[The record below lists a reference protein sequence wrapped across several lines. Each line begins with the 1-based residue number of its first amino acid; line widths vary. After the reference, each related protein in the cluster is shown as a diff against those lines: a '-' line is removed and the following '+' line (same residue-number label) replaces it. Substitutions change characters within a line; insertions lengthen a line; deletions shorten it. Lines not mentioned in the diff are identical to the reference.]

1 MGKILYFS
9 KLGATIIKKSR
20 IKLKIHKNENEPHRV
35 SLLVFLVLSLIVFFI
50 LSFQPRSGIAIADDI
65 EEKVVEPA
73 PQSEPQQEQ
82 SASPTKE
89 NRETIKRGE
98 TISDILDRYNLS
110 PAEIHKLREDVKSV
124 YDLAKVRAGN
134 ELKIFTSQDNEV
146 VCIEYSLNKENFLCL
161 EKNGGSYT
169 AEIKKIPYVIHT
181 EMIWGVIED
190 NPINAISEENEGG
203 QLAILLEEI
212 FAWDIDFYADIREGD
227 SFKIIFEKKY
237 LDGEFVSYGKILAA
251 EFTNQGESYRAFRYT
266 YPNSDKS
273 DYFDFEGNSLRK
285 EFLKSPIS
293 GARITSRFTHS
304 RLHPVRKVW
313 RPHYGVDYA
322 APVGTPVRATA
333 DGSVN
338 YVGRDGVN
346 GRMVRIRHKN
356 GYETFYL
363 HLRRYGKGIKRGVEV
378 ASGQIIG
385 YVGASGEVSGPH
397 LDYRIKH
404 RGKYI
409 NPLAYRFRPV
419 EPLRK
424 EFLESFQSEA
434 EQYLISF
441 DAPQIIVTSV
451 SSSVSP

>member
-1 MGKILYFS
+1 M
-9 KLGATIIKKSR
+9 R
-20 IKLKIHKNENEPHRV
+20 VKLKIHKNKNEPPRV
-35 SLLVFLVLSLIVFFI
+35 SLLVFLALSLVAFFI
-50 LSFQPRSGIAIADDI
+50 LSFQPRPGIATADKI
-65 EEKVVEPA
+65 TEEKSP
-73 PQSEPQQEQ
+73 PLPEPQQEHTN
-82 SASPTKE
+82 PPGKE
-89 NRETIKRGE
+89 NKETIKQGE

-110 PAEIHKLREDVKSV
+110 PTEIHKLLEDAKPV

-134 ELKIFTSQDNEV
+134 EIKIFTSPDDEIV
-146 VCIEYSLNKENFLCL
+146 HIEYALNRENYLCL
-161 EKNGGSYT
+161 EKNGESYK
-169 AEIKKIPYVIHT
+169 AEIKKIPYVIRI

-190 NPINAISEENEGG
+190 NPINAISKENEGG

-212 FAWDIDFYADIREGD
+212 FAWDIDFYADIRQGD

-237 LDGEFVSYGKILAA
+237 LENEFVGYRHIIAA
-251 EFTNQGESYRAFRYT
+251 EFTNQGETYRAFRYS
-266 YPNSDKS
+266 YPDSGKT
-273 DYFDFEGNSLRK
+273 DYFDVNGNSLRK

-333 DGSVN
+333 DGSIS
-338 YVGRDGVN
+338 YAGRDGAN

-356 GYETFYL
+356 GYETLYL
-363 HLRRYGKGIKRGVEV
+363 HMRRYGKGIKQGMKV

-385 YVGASGEVSGPH
+385 YVGASGEVTGPH

-404 RGKYI
+404 RGRYI

-419 EPLRK
+419 EPLKK
-424 EFLESFQSEA
+424 EYLESFQNEA

>member
-1 MGKILYFS
+1 MHV
-9 KLGATIIKKSR
+9 
-20 IKLKIHKNENEPHRV
+20 KLKISKNKNEPPRV
-35 SLLVFLVLSLIVFFI
+35 SLLVFLALSLIAFFI
-50 LSFQPRSGIAIADDI
+50 LSFQPRTGIATADKI
-65 EEKVVEPA
+65 TEEESVPL
-73 PQSEPQQEQ
+73 SEPQNKN
-82 SASPTKE
+82 ANPPKKE
-89 NRETIKRGE
+89 NRETIKQGE

-110 PAEIHKLREDVKSV
+110 PAEIHKLREDVKPV

-134 ELKIFTSQDNEV
+134 EIKIFTTPDDEV
-146 VCIEYSLNKENFLCL
+146 VYLEYALDRENYLCL
-161 EKNGGSYT
+161 EKNGESYT
-169 AEIKKIPYVIHT
+169 AAIKKIPYVIRT

-190 NPINAISEENEGG
+190 NPINAISRENEGG

-212 FAWDIDFYADIREGD
+212 FAWDIDFYADIRQGD
-227 SFKIIFEKKY
+227 SFKIVFEKKF
-237 LDGEFVSYGKILAA
+237 LENEFEGYGHIIAA
-251 EFTNQGESYRAFRYT
+251 EFTNQGETYRAFRYS
-266 YPNSDKS
+266 YPDSRKA
-273 DYFDFEGNSLRK
+273 DYFDYEGNSLRK

-333 DGSVN
+333 DGSIS
-338 YVGRDGVN
+338 YAGRDGAN

-363 HLRRYGKGIKRGVEV
+363 HLRRYGRGIKRGVKV

-385 YVGASGEVSGPH
+385 YVGVSGEVTGPH

-404 RGKYI
+404 RGRYI

-419 EPLRK
+419 EPLQR
-424 EFLESFQSEA
+424 EYLESFQNEA

>member
-1 MGKILYFS
+1 M
-9 KLGATIIKKSR
+9 R
-20 IKLKIHKNENEPHRV
+20 VKLKIHKNKNEPSRV
-35 SLLVFLVLSLIVFFI
+35 SLLVFLVLSLIAFFI
-50 LSFQPRSGIAIADDI
+50 LSFQPRPGIATADKI
-65 EEKVVEPA
+65 TEEEPV
-73 PQSEPQQEQ
+73 PLPEPQKDDTD
-82 SASPTKE
+82 PPGKE
-89 NRETIKRGE
+89 NREIIKRGE

-110 PAEIHKLREDVKSV
+110 PAEIHKIREDVKHV

-134 ELKIFTSQDNEV
+134 EIKIFTSPNDEV
-146 VCIEYSLNKENFLCL
+146 MYIEYALNRENYLCL
-161 EKNGGSYT
+161 EKNGESYT
-169 AEIKKIPYVIHT
+169 AAIKKIPYVIHT

-190 NPINAISEENEGG
+190 NPINAISNENEGG

-212 FAWDIDFYADIREGD
+212 FAWDIDFYADIRQGD
-227 SFKIIFEKKY
+227 SFKIVFEKKY
-237 LDGEFVSYGKILAA
+237 LENEFVGYGHIIAA
-251 EFTNQGESYRAFRYT
+251 EFTNQGETYRAFRYS
-266 YPNSDKS
+266 YPDSGKA
-273 DYFDFEGNSLRK
+273 DYFDYEGNSLRK

-333 DGSVN
+333 DGSVS
-338 YVGRDGVN
+338 YAGRDGAN

-356 GYETFYL
+356 AYETFYL
-363 HLRRYGKGIKRGVEV
+363 HLRRYGNGIKRGVKV

-385 YVGASGEVSGPH
+385 YVGASGEVTGPH

-404 RGKYI
+404 RGRYI

-419 EPLRK
+419 EPLQR
-424 EFLESFQSEA
+424 EYLESFQNEA

-451 SSSVSP
+451 SSSISP

>member
-1 MGKILYFS
+1 M
-9 KLGATIIKKSR
+9 R
-20 IKLKIHKNENEPHRV
+20 VKLKIHKNKNEPHRV

-50 LSFQPRSGIAIADDI
+50 LSFLPKSSNAIPDEI
-65 EEKVVEPA
+65 REEEPA
-73 PQSEPQQEQ
+73 PPAGSQNEQ
-82 SASPTKE
+82 PPPLRKE

-98 TISDILDRYNLS
+98 TISDILDRYSFS
-110 PAEIHKLREDVKSV
+110 PAEIHKLREDVKPV

-134 ELKIFTSQDNEV
+134 ELKIFTSPDDEV
-146 VCIEYSLNKENFLCL
+146 VCIEYALNAENYVCL

-169 AEIKKIPYVIHT
+169 AEIKKLPYVIQT
-181 EMIWGVIED
+181 EMIWGVIDD
-190 NPINAISEENEGG
+190 NTINAISNENEGG

-212 FAWDIDFYADIREGD
+212 FAWDIDFYADIRQGD

-237 LDGEFVSYGKILAA
+237 LENEFVGYGDIIAA
-251 EFTNQGESYRAFRYT
+251 EFTNQGQLFRAFRYT
-266 YPNSDKS
+266 YPDSDRS
-273 DYFDFEGNSLRK
+273 DYFDFKGNSLRK

-333 DGSVN
+333 EGTVS
-338 YVGRDGVN
+338 YAGRDGAN

-363 HLRRYGKGIKRGVEV
+363 HLRQYGKDIRKGVNV
-378 ASGQIIG
+378 ASGQIVG
-385 YVGASGEVSGPH
+385 YVGASGEVTGPH

-404 RGKYI
+404 RGRYI

-419 EPLRK
+419 EPLQK
-424 EFLESFQSEA
+424 EFLESFQREA

>member
-1 MGKILYFS
+1 MH
-9 KLGATIIKKSR
+9 
-20 IKLKIHKNENEPHRV
+20 IKLKIHKNKNEPHRV
-35 SLLVFLVLSLIVFFI
+35 SLLVFLVLSLIAFFI
-50 LSFQPRSGIAIADDI
+50 LSFQPKPGIAIPDEI
-65 EEKVVEPA
+65 KEEELAPSTEPKQEQSSPA
-73 PQSEPQQEQ
+73 PQ
-82 SASPTKE
+82 TKE

-110 PAEIHKLREDVKSV
+110 PAEIHKLREDIKPV

-134 ELKIFTSQDNEV
+134 ELKIFTSPDEEV
-146 VCIEYSLNKENFLCL
+146 VCIEYSLNKENYLCL
-161 EKNGGSYT
+161 EKNGGSYV
-169 AEIKKIPYVIHT
+169 AEIKKIPYVMHT
-181 EMIWGVIED
+181 EMIWGIIED
-190 NPINAISEENEGG
+190 NPINAISEEKEGG

-212 FAWDIDFYADIREGD
+212 FAWDIDFYADIRQGD

-237 LDGEFVSYGKILAA
+237 LEGEFVGYGRIFAA
-251 EFTNQGESYRAFRYT
+251 EFTNQGESYRAFLYT
-266 YPNSDKS
+266 YPDSDKS

-333 DGSVN
+333 EGAVS
-338 YVGRDGVN
+338 YAGRDGAN
-346 GRMVRIRHKN
+346 GRMVRVRHKN

-363 HLRRYGKGIKRGVEV
+363 HLRRYGKGIKRGVSV

-385 YVGASGEVSGPH
+385 YVGASGEVTGPH

-404 RGKYI
+404 RGRYI

-419 EPLRK
+419 EPLQK
-424 EFLESFQSEA
+424 EFLDSFQSEA

>member
-1 MGKILYFS
+1 M
-9 KLGATIIKKSR
+9 R
-20 IKLKIHKNENEPHRV
+20 VKLKIHKNKNEPHRV
-35 SLLVFLVLSLIVFFI
+35 SLLVFLVLSLIAFFI
-50 LSFQPRSGIAIADDI
+50 LSFQPKPGIAISNEI
-65 EEKVVEPA
+65 KEEEPA
-73 PQSEPQQEQ
+73 PPLEPQQEQ
-82 SASPTKE
+82 SSPPTKE
-89 NRETIKRGE
+89 NRETISRGE

-110 PAEIHKLREDVKSV
+110 PAEIHKLREDVKPV

-134 ELKIFTSQDNEV
+134 ELKIFTSPADEV
-146 VCIEYSLNKENFLCL
+146 VCIEYSLNKENYLCL
-161 EKNGGSYT
+161 EKNGGSFN

-190 NPINAISEENEGG
+190 NPINAISKENEGG

-212 FAWDIDFYADIREGD
+212 FAWDIDFYADIRQGD

-237 LDGEFVSYGKILAA
+237 LESEFVGYGHIIAA

-266 YPNSDKS
+266 YPDSDQS
-273 DYFDFEGNSLRK
+273 DYFDLEGNSLRK

-333 DGSVN
+333 DGSVSHA
-338 YVGRDGVN
+338 GRDGAN

-363 HLRRYGKGIKRGVEV
+363 HLRRFGKGIKGGVNV
-378 ASGQIIG
+378 ASGQIVG
-385 YVGASGEVSGPH
+385 YVGASGEVTGPH

-404 RGKYI
+404 RGRYI

-424 EFLESFQSEA
+424 ELLESFQSEA

-441 DAPQIIVTSV
+441 DAPQIIVTSI
-451 SSSVSP
+451 SSSISP

>member
-1 MGKILYFS
+1 M
-9 KLGATIIKKSR
+9 R
-20 IKLKIHKNENEPHRV
+20 VKLKIHKNKNEPHRV

-50 LSFQPRSGIAIADDI
+50 LSFQPKSGIAIPDEI
-65 EEKVVEPA
+65 KEEELA
-73 PQSEPQQEQ
+73 PPLKPQQEQ
-82 SASPTKE
+82 PSPPTKE
-89 NRETIKRGE
+89 NRETIRQGE

-110 PAEIHKLREDVKSV
+110 PGQIHKLREDVRPV

-134 ELKIFTSQDNEV
+134 ELKIFTSPADEV
-146 VCIEYSLNKENFLCL
+146 VCIEYTLNKENYLCL

-190 NPINAISEENEGG
+190 NPINAISKENEGG

-212 FAWDIDFYADIREGD
+212 FAWDIDFYADIRQGD

-237 LDGEFVSYGKILAA
+237 LEDEFVGYGRIIAA
-251 EFTNQGESYRAFRYT
+251 EFTNQGELYRAFRYT
-266 YPNSDKS
+266 YPDSDQS

-322 APVGTPVRATA
+322 APVGTPIRATA
-333 DGSVN
+333 DGSVS
-338 YVGRDGVN
+338 YVGRDGAN

-363 HLRRYGKGIKRGVEV
+363 HLRRYGKGIKRGVNV

-385 YVGASGEVSGPH
+385 YVGASGEVTGPH

-404 RGKYI
+404 RGRYI

-451 SSSVSP
+451 SSSVTP

>member
-1 MGKILYFS
+1 M
-9 KLGATIIKKSR
+9 R
-20 IKLKIHKNENEPHRV
+20 VKLKIHKNKNEPHRV
-35 SLLVFLVLSLIVFFI
+35 SLLVFLVLSLIAFFI
-50 LSFQPRSGIAIADDI
+50 LSFQPKPGIATPDEIK
-65 EEKVVEPA
+65 EEEPA
-73 PQSEPQQEQ
+73 PSLEPQQEQ
-82 SASPTKE
+82 SSPATKE
-89 NRETIKRGE
+89 NRETIRRGE
-98 TISDILDRYNLS
+98 TISDILDRYNFS
-110 PAEIHKLREDVKSV
+110 PTEIHKLREDVKPV

-134 ELKIFTSQDNEV
+134 ELKIFTSPADDV
-146 VCIEYSLNKENFLCL
+146 VCIEYALNKENYLCL

-169 AEIKKIPYVIHT
+169 AEIKKIPYVIHA

-190 NPINAISEENEGG
+190 NPINAISKENEGG

-212 FAWDIDFYADIREGD
+212 FAWDIDFYADIRQGD

-237 LDGEFVSYGKILAA
+237 LEDEFVGYGRIIAA
-251 EFTNQGESYRAFRYT
+251 EFTNQGELFRAFRYT
-266 YPNSDKS
+266 YPDSDQS
-273 DYFDFEGNSLRK
+273 DYFDFKGNSLRK

-333 DGSVN
+333 DGSVS
-338 YVGRDGVN
+338 YSGRDGAN

-363 HLRRYGKGIKRGVEV
+363 HLRQYGKGIKRGVNV
-378 ASGQIIG
+378 AGGQIIG
-385 YVGASGEVSGPH
+385 YVGASGEVTGPH

-404 RGKYI
+404 RGHYI

-424 EFLESFQSEA
+424 EFLESFQSKA

-451 SSSVSP
+451 SSSVAP

>member
-1 MGKILYFS
+1 M
-9 KLGATIIKKSR
+9 R
-20 IKLKIHKNENEPHRV
+20 IKLKIHKNKNEPPRV
-35 SLLVFLVLSLIVFFI
+35 SVLVFLAISLIAFFI
-50 LSFQPRSGIAIADDI
+50 LSFQPKPDFASTDKMTEETSAPLPEPESKQDQTSPPGI
-65 EEKVVEPA
+65 
-73 PQSEPQQEQ
+73 
-82 SASPTKE
+82 E
-89 NRETIKRGE
+89 NRETVKRGE

-110 PAEIHKLREDVKSV
+110 PAEIHKLHNDVKPV

-134 ELKIFTSQDNEV
+134 ELKIFTTPDDEV
-146 VCIEYSLNKENFLCL
+146 VYIEYALDKENYLCL
-161 EKNGGSYT
+161 EKNGESYK
-169 AEIKKIPYVIHT
+169 AEIKKIPYLIRT
-181 EMIWGVIED
+181 EMIWGIIED
-190 NPINAISEENEGG
+190 NPINAIANENEGG

-212 FAWDIDFYADIREGD
+212 FAWDIDFYADIRQGD

-237 LDGEFVSYGKILAA
+237 LEDKFVGYGNIIAA
-251 EFTNQGESYRAFRYT
+251 EFTNQGDSFRAFRYV
-266 YPNSDKS
+266 YPDSEKA

-333 DGSVN
+333 DGSVS
-338 YVGRDGVN
+338 YVGRDGAN

-363 HLRRYGKGIKRGVEV
+363 HLRRYGKGIKRGVTV

-385 YVGASGEVSGPH
+385 YVGASGEVTGPH

-404 RGKYI
+404 RGRYI

-424 EFLESFQSEA
+424 DYLESFQNEA

>member
-1 MGKILYFS
+1 M
-9 KLGATIIKKSR
+9 R
-20 IKLKIHKNENEPHRV
+20 VKLKIHKNDNEPHRV
-35 SLLVFLVLSLIVFFI
+35 SLLVFLAISLIAFFI
-50 LSFQPRSGIAIADDI
+50 LSFQPRPSIATTDTST
-65 EEKVVEPA
+65 EEHSTLQPEPKEKQN
-73 PQSEPQQEQ
+73 PP
-82 SASPTKE
+82 PGKE
-89 NRETIKRGE
+89 NREIIKRGE
-98 TISDILDRYNLS
+98 TISDILDRYKLS
-110 PAEIHKLREDVKSV
+110 PAEIHKLREDVKPV

-134 ELKIFTSQDNEV
+134 ELKIFTTPDDEV
-146 VCIEYSLNKENFLCL
+146 VCIEYALNKENYLCL
-161 EKNGGSYT
+161 EKNGESYK
-169 AEIKKIPYVIHT
+169 AEIKKIPYQVRT

-190 NPINAISEENEGG
+190 NPINAISQENEGG

-212 FAWDIDFYADIREGD
+212 FAWDIDFYADIRQGD

-237 LDGEFVSYGKILAA
+237 LEDEFVGYRHIIAA
-251 EFTNQGESYRAFRYT
+251 EFTNQGESFRAFRFT
-266 YPNSDKS
+266 YPDSKKA
-273 DYFDFEGNSLRK
+273 DYFDYDGNSLRK

-333 DGSVN
+333 DGSVS
-338 YVGRDGVN
+338 YAGRDGAN
-346 GRMVRIRHKN
+346 GRMIRIRHKN

-363 HLRRYGKGIKRGVEV
+363 HLRRYGKGIRRGVKV

-385 YVGASGEVSGPH
+385 YVGASGEVTGPH

-404 RGKYI
+404 RGRYI

-419 EPLRK
+419 EPLQR
-424 EFLESFQSEA
+424 EYLESFQSET

-441 DAPQIIVTSV
+441 DAPQIIVSSV

>member
-1 MGKILYFS
+1 MCV
-9 KLGATIIKKSR
+9 
-20 IKLKIHKNENEPHRV
+20 KLKIHKNKNEPHRV
-35 SLLVFLVLSLIVFFI
+35 SLLVFLVLSLIAFFI
-50 LSFQPRSGIAIADDI
+50 LSFQPKTSIATPDEIK
-65 EEKVVEPA
+65 EEEPA
-73 PQSEPQQEQ
+73 PQLEPQQER
-82 SASPTKE
+82 SSPPTKE

-110 PAEIHKLREDVKSV
+110 PTEIHKLREDVKPV

-134 ELKIFTSQDNEV
+134 ELKIFTSLEDEV
-146 VCIEYSLNKENFLCL
+146 VCIEYALNKENYLCL

-169 AEIKKIPYVIHT
+169 AEIKKIPYVIRT

-190 NPINAISEENEGG
+190 NPINAVSKENEGG

-212 FAWDIDFYADIREGD
+212 FAWDIDFYADIRQGD

-237 LDGEFVSYGKILAA
+237 LDDEFVGYRRIIAA
-251 EFTNQGESYRAFRYT
+251 EFTNQGELYRAFHYT
-266 YPNSDKS
+266 YPDSDKS

-333 DGSVN
+333 EGSVS
-338 YVGRDGVN
+338 YAGRDGAN

-363 HLRRYGKGIKRGVEV
+363 HLRRYGKGIKRGLKV

-385 YVGASGEVSGPH
+385 YVGVSGEVTGPH

-404 RGKYI
+404 RNRYI

-451 SSSVSP
+451 SSSVTP

>member
-1 MGKILYFS
+1 M
-9 KLGATIIKKSR
+9 R
-20 IKLKIHKNENEPHRV
+20 IKLKIHKNKNEPHRV
-35 SLLVFLVLSLIVFFI
+35 SLLVFLVLSLIAFFI
-50 LSFQPRSGIAIADDI
+50 LSFQPKPGIAIPD
-65 EEKVVEPA
+65 ETKEQETSLPL
-73 PQSEPQQEQ
+73 EPQQEQ
-82 SASPTKE
+82 SSPPTKE
-89 NRETIKRGE
+89 NRETIRRGE
-98 TISDILDRYNLS
+98 TISDILDRYDLS
-110 PAEIHKLREDVKSV
+110 PAEIHKLREDVKPV

-134 ELKIFTSQDNEV
+134 KLKIFTSRDDEV
-146 VCIEYSLNKENFLCL
+146 VSIEYALNKENYLCL

-181 EMIWGVIED
+181 EMIWGLIED
-190 NPINAISEENEGG
+190 NPINAILKENEGG

-237 LDGEFVSYGKILAA
+237 LEGKFVGYGRIIAA
-251 EFTNQGESYRAFRYT
+251 EFTNQGESFRAFIYV
-266 YPNSDKS
+266 YPDSDKS

-333 DGSVN
+333 EGTVS
-338 YVGRDGVN
+338 YAGRDGAN
-346 GRMVRIRHKN
+346 GRMVRVRHKN
-356 GYETFYL
+356 GYETFY
-363 HLRRYGKGIKRGVEV
+363 
-378 ASGQIIG
+378 QIIG
-385 YVGASGEVSGPH
+385 YVGASGEVTGPH

-404 RGKYI
+404 RGRYI

-419 EPLRK
+419 EPLWK
-424 EFLESFQSEA
+424 EYLESFQSEA

>member
-1 MGKILYFS
+1 M
-9 KLGATIIKKSR
+9 R
-20 IKLKIHKNENEPHRV
+20 VKLKIHKNENEPHRV
-35 SLLVFLVLSLIVFFI
+35 SLLVFLVLSLIAFFI
-50 LSFQPRSGIAIADDI
+50 LSFQPKPGIAIPDEI
-65 EEKVVEPA
+65 KEEASA
-73 PQSEPQQEQ
+73 PPPEAQQEQ
-82 SASPTKE
+82 STPPKKE
-89 NRETIKRGE
+89 NREMIKRGE

-110 PAEIHKLREDVKSV
+110 PREIHKLREDVKPV

-134 ELKIFTSQDNEV
+134 EIKIFTSPEDEIM
-146 VCIEYSLNKENFLCL
+146 CIEYALNKENFLCL
-161 EKNGGSYT
+161 EKNEGFYT

-190 NPINAISEENEGG
+190 NPIHAISDENEGG

-212 FAWDIDFYADIREGD
+212 FAWDIDFYADIRKGD

-237 LDGEFVSYGKILAA
+237 LEGEFVGYGNIIAA
-251 EFTNQGESYRAFRYT
+251 EFTNQGESYRAFRYS
-266 YPNSDKS
+266 YPDSNKS

-293 GARITSRFTHS
+293 GARITSRFTHR

-333 DGSVN
+333 DGSVS
-338 YVGRDGVN
+338 YAGRDGAN
-346 GRMVRIRHKN
+346 GRMIRVRHKN

-363 HLRRYGKGIKRGVEV
+363 HLRRYGKGIKKGVNV

-385 YVGASGEVSGPH
+385 YVGASGEVTGPH

-404 RGKYI
+404 RGHYI

-419 EPLRK
+419 EPLQK
-424 EFLESFQSEA
+424 EFLKSFQSEA

-441 DAPQIIVTSV
+441 DAPQIIVASV

>member
-1 MGKILYFS
+1 M
-9 KLGATIIKKSR
+9 R
-20 IKLKIHKNENEPHRV
+20 VKLKIHKNKNEPHRV
-35 SLLVFLVLSLIVFFI
+35 SLLVFLVLSLIIFFI
-50 LSFQPRSGIAIADDI
+50 LSFQPKSGIAIPDEI
-65 EEKVVEPA
+65 KEEELA
-73 PQSEPQQEQ
+73 PPLKPLQEQ
-82 SASPTKE
+82 SSPPTKE
-89 NRETIKRGE
+89 NRETIRQGE

-110 PAEIHKLREDVKSV
+110 PGQIHKLREDVRSV

-134 ELKIFTSQDNEV
+134 ELKIFTSPADEV
-146 VCIEYSLNKENFLCL
+146 VCIEYTLNKENYLCL

-190 NPINAISEENEGG
+190 NPINAISKENEGG

-212 FAWDIDFYADIREGD
+212 FAWDIDFYADIRQGD

-237 LDGEFVSYGKILAA
+237 LEDEFVGYGRIIAA
-251 EFTNQGESYRAFRYT
+251 EFTNQGELYRAFRYT
-266 YPNSDKS
+266 YPDSDQS

-322 APVGTPVRATA
+322 APVGTPIRATA
-333 DGSVN
+333 DGSVS
-338 YVGRDGVN
+338 YAGRDGAN

-363 HLRRYGKGIKRGVEV
+363 HLRQYGKGIKRGVNV

-385 YVGASGEVSGPH
+385 YVGASGEVTGPH

-404 RGKYI
+404 RGRYI

-451 SSSVSP
+451 SSSVTP

>member
-1 MGKILYFS
+1 M
-9 KLGATIIKKSR
+9 R
-20 IKLKIHKNENEPHRV
+20 IKIKIHKNENEPHRV
-35 SLLVFLVLSLIVFFI
+35 SLLVFLAISLIAFFI
-50 LSFQPRSGIAIADDI
+50 LSFQPRPGIATADKI
-65 EEKVVEPA
+65 IGEEPA
-73 PQSEPQQEQ
+73 PLAEPQQER
-82 SASPTKE
+82 SSPPGKE
-89 NRETIKRGE
+89 NKETIKRGE

-110 PAEIHKLREDVKSV
+110 PGEIHKLREDVKPV
-124 YDLAKVRAGN
+124 YDLAKIRAGN
-134 ELKIFTSQDNEV
+134 ELKIFTSPANEV
-146 VCIEYSLNKENFLCL
+146 VCIEYALNKDNYLCL

-169 AEIKKIPYVIHT
+169 AEIKEIPYVTHT

-190 NPINAISEENEGG
+190 NPINAISKENEGG

-212 FAWDIDFYADIREGD
+212 FAWDIDFYADIRKGD

-237 LDGEFVSYGKILAA
+237 LKDEFAGYGHIIAA

-266 YPNSDKS
+266 YPDSNTS

-293 GARITSRFTHS
+293 GARITSRFTHN

-322 APVGTPVRATA
+322 APIGTPVRATA
-333 DGSVN
+333 DGSVI
-338 YVGRDGVN
+338 YAGRDGAN

-363 HLRRYGKGIKRGVEV
+363 HLRHYGKGIKRGMSVP
-378 ASGQIIG
+378 SGQIIG
-385 YVGASGEVSGPH
+385 YVGASGEVTGPH

-404 RGKYI
+404 RGRYI

-424 EFLESFQSEA
+424 EYLESFQSVA
-434 EQYLISF
+434 EQYLMSF

-451 SSSVSP
+451 SSSISP

>member
-1 MGKILYFS
+1 MRVRL
-9 KLGATIIKKSR
+9 R
-20 IKLKIHKNENEPHRV
+20 IHKNENEPRRV
-35 SLLVFLVLSLIVFFI
+35 SLLVFLALALIAFFVLSFLPKRGV
-50 LSFQPRSGIAIADDI
+50 AIP
-65 EEKVVEPA
+65 EEKKTEETAPLPEPPQEA
-73 PQSEPQQEQ
+73 PSPQRIE
-82 SASPTKE
+82 K
-89 NRETIKRGE
+89 RETIKPGE
-98 TISDILDRYNLS
+98 TLSDILDRYDLS
-110 PAEIHKLREDVKSV
+110 PSEILKLREDAKPV

-134 ELKIFTSQDNEV
+134 ELKIFTTPADEI
-146 VCIEYSLNKENFLCL
+146 VCIEYPLDSDNYLCL
-161 EKNGGSYT
+161 EKNGGSYE
-169 AEIKKIPYVIHT
+169 AEIKKIPYVTHT
-181 EMIWGVIED
+181 EMIWCIIED
-190 NPINAISEENEGG
+190 NPINAIAEENEGG

-212 FAWDIDFYADIREGD
+212 FAWDIDFYADIRQGD

-237 LDGEFVSYGKILAA
+237 LEDEFAGYGDIIAA
-251 EFTNQGESYRAFRYT
+251 EFTNQGETYRAFRFT
-266 YPNSDKS
+266 YPDAKKS

-304 RLHPVRKVW
+304 RLHPIRKVW

-322 APVGTPVRATA
+322 APIGTAVRVTA
-333 DGSVN
+333 DGTVS
-338 YVGRDGVN
+338 YAGRDGAN
-346 GRMVRIRHKN
+346 GRMVRVRHKN

-363 HLRRYGKGIKRGVEV
+363 HLRQYGKGIQRGFKV

-385 YVGASGEVSGPH
+385 YVGASGEATGPH

-404 RGKYI
+404 RGRYI

-419 EPLRK
+419 EPLRQ
-424 EFLESFQSEA
+424 EFLESFQHEA

>member
-1 MGKILYFS
+1 MRV
-9 KLGATIIKKSR
+9 T
-20 IKLKIHKNENEPHRV
+20 LKIHKNKNEPPRV
-35 SLLVFLVLSLIVFFI
+35 SLLVFIVLSLVAFFI
-50 LSFQPRSGIAIADDI
+50 LSFQPKTGIAIPEKDK
-65 EEKVVEPA
+65 EEEPA
-73 PQSEPQQEQ
+73 TQLESQQGV
-82 SASPTKE
+82 SPPSTKE
-89 NRETIKRGE
+89 HRETIKRGE

-110 PAEIHKLREDVKSV
+110 PAEIHKLREDVKPV

-134 ELKIFTSQDNEV
+134 ELKIFTSPEDGV
-146 VCIEYSLNKENFLCL
+146 VCIEYVLNKENYLCL
-161 EKNGGSYT
+161 EKNGGSYK
-169 AEIKKIPYVIHT
+169 AEIKSIPYVIKT

-190 NPINAISEENEGG
+190 NTTNAISRENEGG

-212 FAWDIDFYADIREGD
+212 FAWDIDFYADIRLGD

-237 LDGEFVSYGKILAA
+237 LEEQFVGYGRIIAA
-251 EFTNQGESYRAFRYT
+251 EFSNQGDVYRAFHFT
-266 YPNSDKS
+266 YPDTNKA
-273 DYFDFEGNSLRK
+273 DYFDYDGNSLRK

-322 APVGTPVRATA
+322 APVGTPIRATA
-333 DGSVN
+333 DGSVS
-338 YVGRDGVN
+338 YAGRDGAN
-346 GRMVRIRHKN
+346 GRMVHIRHKN

-363 HLRRYGKGIKRGVEV
+363 HLRRFGNGIKRGGKI

-385 YVGASGEVSGPH
+385 YVGASGEATGPH

-404 RGKYI
+404 RGRYI

-419 EPLRK
+419 EPLRE
-424 EFLESFQSEA
+424 EFLETFQSQA

-451 SSSVSP
+451 SSSITP

>member
-1 MGKILYFS
+1 M
-9 KLGATIIKKSR
+9 R
-20 IKLKIHKNENEPHRV
+20 VKLKIHKNKNEPHRV
-35 SLLVFLVLSLIVFFI
+35 SLLVFLVLSLIAFFI
-50 LSFQPRSGIAIADDI
+50 LSFQPKTSIATPDEIK
-65 EEKVVEPA
+65 EEELV
-73 PQSEPQQEQ
+73 PQLEPQQER
-82 SASPTKE
+82 SSPPTKE

-110 PAEIHKLREDVKSV
+110 PTEIHKLREDVKSV

-134 ELKIFTSQDNEV
+134 ELKIFTSLEDEV
-146 VCIEYSLNKENFLCL
+146 VCIEYALNKENYLCL

-169 AEIKKIPYVIHT
+169 AEIKKIPYVIRT

-190 NPINAISEENEGG
+190 NPINAVSKENEGG

-212 FAWDIDFYADIREGD
+212 FAWDIDFYADIRQGD

-237 LDGEFVSYGKILAA
+237 LDDEFVGYRRIIAA
-251 EFTNQGESYRAFRYT
+251 EFTNQGELYRAFHYT
-266 YPNSDKS
+266 YPDSDKS

-333 DGSVN
+333 EGSVS
-338 YVGRDGVN
+338 YAGRDGAN

-363 HLRRYGKGIKRGVEV
+363 HLRRYGKGIKRGLKV

-385 YVGASGEVSGPH
+385 YVGVSGEVTGPH

-404 RGKYI
+404 RDRYI

-434 EQYLISF
+434 EHYLISF

-451 SSSVSP
+451 SSSVTP

>member
-1 MGKILYFS
+1 M
-9 KLGATIIKKSR
+9 R
-20 IKLKIHKNENEPHRV
+20 IKLKIRKNKNEPQRV
-35 SLLVFLVLSLIVFFI
+35 SILVFLFLSLIAFFI
-50 LSFQPRSGIAIADDI
+50 LSFQLKSDI
-65 EEKVVEPA
+65 SEPEDIKLEEPA
-73 PQSEPQQEQ
+73 LQNEIQPEQ
-82 SASPTKE
+82 VVPPGKE
-89 NRETIKRGE
+89 HRERINRGE
-98 TISDILDRYNLS
+98 TLSDILDRYKLT
-110 PAEIHKLREDVKSV
+110 PAEIHKLREDVKPV

-134 ELKIFTSQDNEV
+134 DIRIFTSPEDEV
-146 VCIEYSLNKENFLCL
+146 VCIEYPLNKEDYLCL

-169 AEIKKIPYVIHT
+169 AEIKKIPYVIRT

-190 NPINAISEENEGG
+190 NPINAIAKENEGG

-212 FAWDIDFYADIREGD
+212 FAWDIDFYADIRRGD

-237 LDGEFVSYGKILAA
+237 LENEFVGYGHIIAA
-251 EFTNQGESYRAFRYT
+251 EFTNQGELHRAFRFS
-266 YPNSDKS
+266 YPGSDKS
-273 DYFDFEGNSLRK
+273 DYFDYEGNSLRK

-322 APVGTPVRATA
+322 APVGTPVRVTA
-333 DGSVN
+333 DGSVS
-338 YVGRDGVN
+338 YVGRDGAN

-363 HLRRYGKGIKRGVEV
+363 HLRRYGKGIKRGAKV

-385 YVGASGEVSGPH
+385 YVGASGEVTGPH

-404 RGKYI
+404 RGRYI

-419 EPLRK
+419 EPLPK
-424 EFLESFQSEA
+424 EYLGRFQNEA
-434 EQYLISF
+434 VHYLISF
-441 DAPQIIVTSV
+441 DAPQVIVASV
-451 SSSVSP
+451 SSSVCP

>member
-1 MGKILYFS
+1 MRV
-9 KLGATIIKKSR
+9 KLR
-20 IKLKIHKNENEPHRV
+20 IHKNKNEPHRV
-35 SLLVFLVLSLIVFFI
+35 SLLVFLTISLIAFFI
-50 LSFQPRSGIAIADDI
+50 LSFQPRTSIATADEVI
-65 EEKVVEPA
+65 KEEPLT
-73 PQSEPQQEQ
+73 PPDDQHEQ
-82 SASPTKE
+82 TSPPGKE

-110 PAEIHKLREDVKSV
+110 PAEIHKLREDAKPV
-124 YDLAKVRAGN
+124 YDLAEVRAGN
-134 ELKIFTSQDNEV
+134 ELKIFTSPDDEI
-146 VCIEYSLNKENFLCL
+146 VCIEYSLNKENYLCL
-161 EKNGGSYT
+161 EKNGESYT
-169 AEIKKIPYVIHT
+169 ALIKKIPYVIHT
-181 EMIWGVIED
+181 EMIWSVIED
-190 NPINAISEENEGG
+190 NPINAISKENEGG

-212 FAWDIDFYADIREGD
+212 FAWDIDFYADIRQGD

-237 LDGEFVSYGKILAA
+237 LEDEFVGYRHIIAA
-251 EFTNQGESYRAFRYT
+251 EFTNQGESYSAFRYT
-266 YPNSDKS
+266 YPDSEES
-273 DYFDFEGNSLRK
+273 DYFDYKGNSLRK

-333 DGSVN
+333 AGRVS
-338 YVGRDGVN
+338 YAGRDGVN

-363 HLRRYGKGIKRGVEV
+363 HLRRYGKGVKRGVNIE
-378 ASGQIIG
+378 SGQIIG

-424 EFLESFQSEA
+424 EYLESFQNAA

>member
-1 MGKILYFS
+1 
-9 KLGATIIKKSR
+9 
-20 IKLKIHKNENEPHRV
+20 
-35 SLLVFLVLSLIVFFI
+35 
-50 LSFQPRSGIAIADDI
+50 
-65 EEKVVEPA
+65 
-73 PQSEPQQEQ
+73 
-82 SASPTKE
+82 
-89 NRETIKRGE
+89 
-98 TISDILDRYNLS
+98 
-110 PAEIHKLREDVKSV
+110 V

-134 ELKIFTSQDNEV
+134 ELKIFTSPEDEV
-146 VCIEYSLNKENFLCL
+146 VSIEYPLNAEDYLCL

-169 AEIKKIPYVIHT
+169 AEIKKIPYVIRT
-181 EMIWGVIED
+181 EMIWGIIDD
-190 NPINAISEENEGG
+190 NPINAISKENEGG

-212 FAWDIDFYADIREGD
+212 FAWDIDFYADIRRGD

-237 LDGEFVSYGKILAA
+237 LEDEFVGYGHIIAA
-251 EFTNQGESYRAFRYT
+251 EFTNQGEQYRAFRFT
-266 YPNSDKS
+266 YPGSDKS
-273 DYFDFEGNSLRK
+273 DYFDYEGNSLRK

-333 DGSVN
+333 DGSVS
-338 YVGRDGVN
+338 YVGRDGAN

-356 GYETFYL
+356 GYETYYL
-363 HLRRYGKGIKRGVEV
+363 HLRRYGKGIKRGAEV

-385 YVGASGEVSGPH
+385 YVGASGEVTGPH

-404 RGKYI
+404 RGRYI

-424 EFLESFQSEA
+424 EYLESFQNDA

-441 DAPQIIVTSV
+441 DAPQIIVASV

>member
-1 MGKILYFS
+1 M
-9 KLGATIIKKSR
+9 R
-20 IKLKIHKNENEPHRV
+20 VKLKIHKNKNEPRRV
-35 SLLVFLVLSLIVFFI
+35 SLLVFLGISLVAYFI
-50 LSFQPRSGIAIADDI
+50 LSFQPRPGITPAEKGQV
-65 EEKVVEPA
+65 EEPVVH
-73 PQSEPQQEQ
+73 QEPQQEHV
-82 SASPTKE
+82 SPPGRE

-98 TISDILDRYNLS
+98 TISDILDRYNFS
-110 PAEIHKLREDVKSV
+110 PAEIHKLREDVKPV
-124 YDLAKVRAGN
+124 YDLAKVRAGK
-134 ELKIFTSQDNEV
+134 ELKIFTSPDDEV
-146 VCIEYSLNKENFLCL
+146 VCIQYALNNENYLSL
-161 EKNGGSYT
+161 EKNGESYK
-169 AEIKKIPYVIHT
+169 AEIKKIPYVIRT

-190 NPINAISEENEGG
+190 NPINAISKENEGE

-212 FAWDIDFYADIREGD
+212 FAWDIDFYADIRQGD

-237 LDGEFVSYGKILAA
+237 LEDEFVGYGNIIAA

-266 YPNSDKS
+266 YPDSNKA
-273 DYFDFEGNSLRK
+273 DYFNYEGNSLRK

-333 DGSVN
+333 EGSVN
-338 YVGRDGVN
+338 YVGRDGAN
-346 GRMVRIRHKN
+346 GRMIRIRHKN

-363 HLRRYGKGIKRGVEV
+363 HLRRFGKGIKRGVKV

-385 YVGASGEVSGPH
+385 YVGASGEVTGPH

-404 RGKYI
+404 RGRYI

-419 EPLRK
+419 EPLQR
-424 EFLESFQSEA
+424 EYLESFQNVA

>member
-1 MGKILYFS
+1 M
-9 KLGATIIKKSR
+9 R
-20 IKLKIHKNENEPHRV
+20 VKLKIHKNENEPHRV
-35 SLLVFLVLSLIVFFI
+35 SLLVFLVLALIAFFI
-50 LSFQPRSGIAIADDI
+50 LSFQPKPGIATPDEVK
-65 EEKVVEPA
+65 EEVPA
-73 PQSEPQQEQ
+73 PPLERHQEQ
-82 SASPTKE
+82 SAPPTKE

-110 PAEIHKLREDVKSV
+110 PAEIHKLREDVKPV

-134 ELKIFTSQDNEV
+134 ELKILTSQEDEV
-146 VCIEYSLNKENFLCL
+146 VCIEYALNKEDFLCL
-161 EKNGGSYT
+161 EKNGGFYA

-190 NPINAISEENEGG
+190 NPINAISDENEGG

-212 FAWDIDFYADIREGD
+212 FAWDIDFYADIRQGD

-237 LDGEFVSYGKILAA
+237 LEGEFVGYGNIIAA
-251 EFTNQGESYRAFRYT
+251 EFTNQGESYRAFRYS
-266 YPNSDKS
+266 YPDSNKS
-273 DYFDFEGNSLRK
+273 DYFDFNGNSLRK

-333 DGSVN
+333 DGSVS
-338 YVGRDGVN
+338 YAGRDGAN
-346 GRMVRIRHKN
+346 GRMVRVRHKN

-363 HLRRYGKGIKRGVEV
+363 HLRRYGKGIKRGVNV

-385 YVGASGEVSGPH
+385 YVGASGEVTGPH

-404 RGKYI
+404 RGRYI

-419 EPLRK
+419 EPLQK

-451 SSSVSP
+451 SSSV

>member
-1 MGKILYFS
+1 M
-9 KLGATIIKKSR
+9 R
-20 IKLKIHKNENEPHRV
+20 IKLKIHKNKNEPHRV
-35 SLLVFLVLSLIVFFI
+35 SLLVFLVLSLIAFFI
-50 LSFQPRSGIAIADDI
+50 LSFQPKPGIAIPDEI
-65 EEKVVEPA
+65 KEEEPA
-73 PQSEPQQEQ
+73 PQLEPQQER
-82 SASPTKE
+82 SSPPTKE

-110 PAEIHKLREDVKSV
+110 SAEIYKLREDVKSV

-134 ELKIFTSQDNEV
+134 ELKIFTSIEDEV
-146 VCIEYSLNKENFLCL
+146 VCIEYALNKENYLCL
-161 EKNGGSYT
+161 EKIEGSYT
-169 AEIKKIPYVIHT
+169 AEIKKIPYVIRT

-190 NPINAISEENEGG
+190 NPINAISKENEGG

-212 FAWDIDFYADIREGD
+212 FAWDIDFYADIRQGD

-237 LDGEFVSYGKILAA
+237 LDDEFVGYRRIIAA
-251 EFTNQGESYRAFRYT
+251 EFTNQGELYRAFRYT
-266 YPNSDKS
+266 YPDSDKS

-322 APVGTPVRATA
+322 APVGTPVRVTA
-333 DGSVN
+333 EGSVS
-338 YVGRDGVN
+338 YAGRDGAN

-363 HLRRYGKGIKRGVEV
+363 HLRRYGKGIKRGAKV

-385 YVGASGEVSGPH
+385 YVGVSGEVTGPH

-404 RGKYI
+404 RGRYI

-451 SSSVSP
+451 SSSVTP

>member
-1 MGKILYFS
+1 M
-9 KLGATIIKKSR
+9 R
-20 IKLKIHKNENEPHRV
+20 VKLKIHKNKNEPPRV
-35 SLLVFLVLSLIVFFI
+35 SLLVFLALSLIAFFI
-50 LSFQPRSGIAIADDI
+50 LSFQPRPGIATADKI
-65 EEKVVEPA
+65 TEEESTPL
-73 PQSEPQQEQ
+73 PEPQHEHTN
-82 SASPTKE
+82 PPGKE
-89 NRETIKRGE
+89 NKEIIKQGE
-98 TISDILDRYNLS
+98 TISDILDRYDLS
-110 PAEIHKLREDVKSV
+110 PTEIHELLEDVKPV

-134 ELKIFTSQDNEV
+134 EIKIFTSPDDEIV
-146 VCIEYSLNKENFLCL
+146 HIEYALNRENYLCL
-161 EKNGGSYT
+161 EKNGESYK
-169 AEIKKIPYVIHT
+169 AAIKKIPYVIRT

-190 NPINAISEENEGG
+190 NPINAISKENEGG

-212 FAWDIDFYADIREGD
+212 FAWDIDFYADIRQGD

-237 LDGEFVSYGKILAA
+237 LENEFVGYRHIIAA

-266 YPNSDKS
+266 YPDSNKS
-273 DYFDFEGNSLRK
+273 DYFDINGNSLRK

-304 RLHPVRKVW
+304 RLHPVRKVL

-333 DGSVN
+333 DGSIS
-338 YVGRDGVN
+338 YAGRDGAN

-356 GYETFYL
+356 SYETFYL
-363 HLRRYGKGIKRGVEV
+363 HLRRYGKGIKQGAKV

-385 YVGASGEVSGPH
+385 YVGASGEVTGPH

-404 RGKYI
+404 RGRYI

-419 EPLRK
+419 EPLKK
-424 EFLESFQSEA
+424 EYLESFQTEA

>member
-1 MGKILYFS
+1 MRV
-9 KLGATIIKKSR
+9 KLR
-20 IKLKIHKNENEPHRV
+20 IHKNENEPHRV
-35 SLLVFLVLSLIVFFI
+35 SLLVFLVLSLIAFFI
-50 LSFQPRSGIAIADDI
+50 LSFQPKPGIAISDEI
-65 EEKVVEPA
+65 KEEEPA
-73 PQSEPQQEQ
+73 LPIVPQQEQ
-82 SASPTKE
+82 SSPSTKE
-89 NRETIKRGE
+89 NRETISRGE

-110 PAEIHKLREDVKSV
+110 PAEIHKLREDVKPV

-134 ELKIFTSQDNEV
+134 ELKIFTSPDEEV
-146 VCIEYSLNKENFLCL
+146 VCIEYALNKENYLCL
-161 EKNGGSYT
+161 EKNGGSYS
-169 AEIKKIPYVIHT
+169 AEIKKIPYVKHT
-181 EMIWGVIED
+181 EMIWGIIED

-203 QLAILLEEI
+203 HLAILLEEI
-212 FAWDIDFYADIREGD
+212 FAWDIDFYADIRQGD

-237 LDGEFVSYGKILAA
+237 LEGEFVGYGHIIAA
-251 EFTNQGESYRAFRYT
+251 EFTNQGESFRAFRYT
-266 YPNSDKS
+266 YPDSDKS
-273 DYFDFEGNSLRK
+273 DYFDLEGNSLRK

-333 DGSVN
+333 EGRVS
-338 YVGRDGVN
+338 YAGRDGAN

-363 HLRRYGKGIKRGVEV
+363 HLRRYGKGVKRGVNI

-385 YVGASGEVSGPH
+385 YVGASGEVTGPH

-404 RGKYI
+404 RGRYI

-419 EPLRK
+419 EPLQK

>member
-1 MGKILYFS
+1 MRV
-9 KLGATIIKKSR
+9 KLR
-20 IKLKIHKNENEPHRV
+20 VHKNKNEPHRV
-35 SLLVFLVLSLIVFFI
+35 SLLIFLVLALVIFLI
-50 LSFQPRSGIAIADDI
+50 LSFQPKTSISIPDKTT
-65 EEKVVEPA
+65 EEEPTA
-73 PQSEPQQEQ
+73 KLDHQQQQSSLQ
-82 SASPTKE
+82 TKG
-89 NRETIKRGE
+89 NKETIRQGE
-98 TISDILDRYNLS
+98 TISDILGRYNLS
-110 PAEIHKLREDVKSV
+110 PADIHKLRKEVKPV

-134 ELKIFTSQDNEV
+134 ELKILTSPTDEIV
-146 VCIEYSLNKENFLCL
+146 YIEYALNRENYLCI
-161 EKNGGSYT
+161 EKNGESFA
-169 AEIKKIPYVIHT
+169 AEIKKIPYVVWT

-190 NPINAISEENEGG
+190 NPINAIAKENEAG

-212 FAWDIDFYADIREGD
+212 FAWDIDFYADIRQGD

-237 LDGEFVSYGKILAA
+237 LEGEFVSYGRIIAA
-251 EFTNQGESYRAFRYT
+251 EFTNQGEVFRAFYYT
-266 YPNSDKS
+266 YPDTEKS

-333 DGSVN
+333 DGIVG
-338 YVGRDGVN
+338 YAGRDGAN
-346 GRMVRIRHKN
+346 GRMVQVRHKN

-363 HLRRYGKGIKRGVEV
+363 HLRQYGNGISKGVKV

-385 YVGASGEVSGPH
+385 YVGASGEVTGPH

-404 RGKYI
+404 RGHYI

-419 EPLRK
+419 EPLVP
-424 EFLESFQSEA
+424 EFLEAFQKQA

-441 DAPQIIVTSV
+441 DAPQVIVTSV
-451 SSSVSP
+451 SSSVTP

>member
-1 MGKILYFS
+1 M
-9 KLGATIIKKSR
+9 R
-20 IKLKIHKNENEPHRV
+20 IKLKIHKNKNEPHRV
-35 SLLVFLVLSLIVFFI
+35 SLLVFLVLSLIAFFI
-50 LSFQPRSGIAIADDI
+50 LSFQHKPDIAIPDEI
-65 EEKVVEPA
+65 KEEESA
-73 PQSEPQQEQ
+73 PSLEPQQER
-82 SASPTKE
+82 SSPPTKE

-98 TISDILDRYNLS
+98 TISDILDRYNFS
-110 PAEIHKLREDVKSV
+110 PAEIHKLREDVKPV

-134 ELKIFTSQDNEV
+134 ELKIFTSLEDEV
-146 VCIEYSLNKENFLCL
+146 VCMEYALNKENYLCL
-161 EKNGGSYT
+161 EKIEGSYT
-169 AEIKKIPYVIHT
+169 AEIKKIPYVIRT

-190 NPINAISEENEGG
+190 NPINAISKENEGG

-212 FAWDIDFYADIREGD
+212 FAWDIDFYADIRQGD

-237 LDGEFVSYGKILAA
+237 LDDEFVGYRRIIAA
-251 EFTNQGESYRAFRYT
+251 EFTNQGELYRAFRYT
-266 YPNSDKS
+266 YPDSDKS

-322 APVGTPVRATA
+322 APVGTPVRVTA
-333 DGSVN
+333 EGSVS
-338 YVGRDGVN
+338 YAGRDGAN

-363 HLRRYGKGIKRGVEV
+363 HLRRYGKGIKRGVKV

-385 YVGASGEVSGPH
+385 YVGVSGEVTGPH

-404 RGKYI
+404 RGRYI

-451 SSSVSP
+451 SSSVTP